1 MSVRARSVP
10 DLECLKL
17 SLTVPGRELVRD
29 LHMSCGPSRVVAVLG
44 RNGAGKSSV
53 LHALA
58 GLRPSA
64 GEIRIRGRKMAE
76 WPRRELAL
84 VVGLLPQASDDSF
97 PGTVIETALIGR
109 HPHVDFWR
117 WETARDRRIAS
128 SCLASVGL
136 SGMEERDIR
145 SLSGGERRRL
155 AVATILAQ
163 DPQVY
168 LLDEPLQQLDPHHQ
182 LDVLRLLRS
191 RARDGRTVIMSL
203 HDAGM
208 AARFADEALLLFGD
222 GRWRHGPTD
231 EVLNQENITALYG
244 VPVREVCWPEG
255 RTFVAVY

>member
-1 MSVRARSVP
+1 MSIRAQSVP

-17 SLTVPGRELVRD
+17 SVRVPGRELVRE
-29 LHMSCGPSRVVAVLG
+29 LNMSCGPSKVIAVLG
-44 RNGAGKSSV
+44 RNGAGKSSA
-53 LHALA
+53 LHAMV
-58 GLRPSA
+58 GLRPST
-64 GEIRIRGRKMAE
+64 GEVRVRGRSIAD
-76 WPRRELAL
+76 WPRREMALA
-84 VVGLLPQASDDSF
+84 VGLLPQASDDSF

-117 WETARDRRIAS
+117 WESDLDKAIAS
-128 SCLASVGL
+128 RCLASVGL
-136 SGMEERDIR
+136 SEMEGRDIR

-168 LLDEPLQQLDPHHQ
+168 LLDEPLQQLDLQHQ
-182 LDVLRLLRS
+182 LEVLRLFRS
-191 RARDGRTVIMSL
+191 RAEHGHTVVMSM
-203 HDAGM
+203 HDAGL

-222 GRWRHGPTD
+222 GRWRHGPSD

-255 RTFVAVY
+255 RTFVAVC